1 MTDTPVSPLR
11 QRMIEDMTIRKLAP
25 RTQQT
30 YIRIVFAVRFRED
43 KEGDCELRPLGVQF
57 RCPGSRVQLD
67 SQKLVGEALKLMRP
81 GTAGDEASR
90 GTAGSENDVFPR
102 NMIFVARKCWYE
114 GQAVLRNLR
123 DRRDGFQREMVPHL
137 LPCLTRQTWP
147 CRGWY
152 CTATDLDD
160 RKRSEERIRNENLAL
175 REEIDRSSM

>member
-102 NMIFVARKCWYE
+102 NMIFVARKCWNSR
-114 GQAVLRNLR
+114 GTSCSSKSSRPPR
-123 DRRDGFQREMVPHL
+123 RISTRDGSSFTTVPYATNMAVSWLVLHGDR
-137 LPCLTRQTWP
+137 PRRSQTV
-147 CRGWY
+147 
-152 CTATDLDD
+152 
-160 RKRSEERIRNENLAL
+160 
-175 REEIDRSSM
+175 